1 MKIIKDSNKTKPF
14 RIIHAGALEQVVEKC
29 LEQFSKQNSGL
40 KFETNAVGSREAAK
54 RLLSGEKYDIIA
66 LADQALFAELLVPD
80 LVENY
85 FVFAADQIVIGYD
98 RSSKGSQQ
106 ITQEN
111 WVEIL
116 LKPQVSF
123 ARSNHHLDP
132 CGYRT
137 LMVWQLAEIIYD
149 KPGLSAIME
158 SASIPY
164 SVYPKSLDLAGALFK
179 GKVDY
184 AFLYSSQA
192 EQLGLPY
199 VILPSKINLSSPAY
213 ANFYDQAAVSVES
226 RIPGK
231 NEIIHG
237 KPIEFAVGIAKS
249 TGYLEFAK
257 SFIDLLTGVE
267 GNLILEE
274 CGFIPC

>member
-1 MKIIKDSNKTKPF
+1 MKIIKDSNKTKTF
-14 RIIHAGALEQVVEKC
+14 RIIHAGALEQIVEKC

-54 RLLSGEKYDIIA
+54 QLLSGEKYDIIA

-149 KPGLSAIME
+149 KPGLSTMLE

-192 EQLGLPY
+192 KQLGLPY
-199 VILPSKINLSSPAY
+199 IVLPSKINLSSPAY
-213 ANFYDQAAVSVES
+213 ADFYDQAAVSVES
-226 RIPGK
+226 GIPGE

-237 KPIEFAVGIAKS
+237 KPIEFAIGIARS
-249 TGYLEFAK
+249 TDYLEFAK